1 MFAHLAC
8 VKTLRL
14 KFVRLSI
21 LLGSLPAASIE
32 SNASRGSGT
41 PATLAD
47 KREFVWD
54 SRVLIGASLHWDT
67 PGVRQELLDSRRNTG
82 KRVHSPDCA
91 TPPLSA
97 TAFPDSFVWYFL
109 SIQCPSRA
117 L

>member
-1 MFAHLAC
+1 M
-8 VKTLRL
+8 
-14 KFVRLSI
+14 RLSI

-47 KREFVWD
+47 KRELD

-82 KRVHSPDCA
+82 KRVHPPDCA

-97 TAFPDSFVWYFL
+97 TAFSDSSVWYFL
-109 SIQCPSRA
+109 SIQRPSRA